1 MDLQK
6 SVSVCLLTFFF
17 ATMVVLIAR
26 SLDNQAASRLEPQLT
41 RIADQLEA
49 LNAAGGFPTIS
60 TAAAK
65 SSEKSDRVVV
75 NYFYSNTRCTTC
87 RAIESQTSEVVQ
99 SQYAAQLQDGTIAWK
114 TLNYED
120 DNHSG
125 SMEKYEIVMPVV
137 VLIRFED
144 DEMAD
149 WKRLDQV
156 WGIVNDKP
164 AFARF
169 IKDEIDAMLSE
180 LHQSKSVAESPTR
193 SLDVDTPNDNE
204 EQLPA
209 DLPLPE

>member
-6 SVSVCLLTFFF
+6 SLSVCLLTFFF
-17 ATMVVLIAR
+17 ATIVVLIAKAM
-26 SLDNQAASRLEPQLT
+26 DNQAASRLEPQLT

-49 LNAAGGFPTIS
+49 LTASGGFPVASS
-60 TAAAK
+60 TAVTSA
-65 SSEKSDRVVV
+65 EKPDRVVV
-75 NYFYSNTRCTTC
+75 NYFYSTTRCTTC

-99 SQYAAQLQDGTIAWK
+99 SQYAAELQDGTITWK

-120 DNHSG
+120 DRSG
-125 SMEKYEIVMPVV
+125 LMEKFEIVMPVV
-137 VLIRFED
+137 VLTRFED

-164 AFARF
+164 AFASF
-169 IKDEIDAMLSE
+169 IHDEIDAMLSE
-180 LHQSKSVAESPTR
+180 VYQSKSIARTQSQPVE
-193 SLDVDTPNDNE
+193 DDTPIDSE
-204 EQLPA
+204 EPSPA

>member
-6 SVSVCLLTFFF
+6 SLSVCLLTFFF

-26 SLDNQAASRLEPQLT
+26 ALDNQAASRLEPQLT

-49 LNAAGGFPTIS
+49 LNAAGGLPTAS

-120 DNHSG
+120 DMNSG
-125 SMEKYEIVMPVV
+125 LMEKFEIVMPVV
-137 VLIRFED
+137 VLMRFENNV
-144 DEMAD
+144 MVD
-149 WKRLDQV
+149 WKRPRSGLGNRQRQASLCKVHQRRD
-156 WGIVNDKP
+156 
-164 AFARF
+164 RR
-169 IKDEIDAMLSE
+169 DAE
-180 LHQSKSVAESPTR
+180 RNAAP
-193 SLDVDTPNDNE
+193 
-204 EQLPA
+204 
-209 DLPLPE
+209 

>member
-6 SVSVCLLTFFF
+6 SLSVCLLTFFF

-26 SLDNQAASRLEPQLT
+26 ALDNQAASRLEPQLT

-49 LNAAGGFPTIS
+49 LNAAGGFPTAS
-60 TAAAK
+60 TTAVTSA
-65 SSEKSDRVVV
+65 EKSDRVVV

-120 DNHSG
+120 DNNSG
-125 SMEKYEIVMPVV
+125 LMEKFEIVMPVV
-137 VLIRFED
+137 VLMRYED

-149 WKRLDQV
+149 WKRLDEV

-164 AFARF
+164 AFASF

-180 LHQSKSVAESPTR
+180 LHLSKSIAQSPTR
-193 SLDVDTPNDNE
+193 SLDVDTQNDNE

>member
-6 SVSVCLLTFFF
+6 SLSVCLLTFFF

-65 SSEKSDRVVV
+65 SFEKSDRVVV

-120 DNHSG
+120 DNNSG
-125 SMEKYEIVMPVV
+125 LMEKFEIVMPVV
-137 VLIRFED
+137 VLMRFD
-144 DEMAD
+144 GDEMAD

-164 AFARF
+164 AFASF
-169 IKDEIDAMLSE
+169 IKDEIDAMLCE
-180 LHQSKSVAESPTR
+180 IHQSESVAQSPTR
-193 SLDVDTPNDNE
+193 SLDVDTQNDNE
-204 EQLPA
+204 EQLAA

>member
-6 SVSVCLLTFFF
+6 SLSVCLLTFFF

-26 SLDNQAASRLEPQLT
+26 ALDIEAASRLEPQLT

-49 LNAAGGFPTIS
+49 LNAAGGFPTTS
-60 TAAAK
+60 TATAK
-65 SSEKSDRVVV
+65 SPEKPDRVVV

-99 SQYAAQLQDGTIAWK
+99 SQYATQIRDGSIAWK

-120 DNHSG
+120 DMNSEW
-125 SMEKYEIVMPVV
+125 MEQFEIVMPVV
-137 VLIRFED
+137 VLMRFKD
-144 DEMAD
+144 DELAD

-164 AFARF
+164 VFEMF
-169 IKDEIDAMLSE
+169 IKDQIDAMLSAM
-180 LHQSKSVAESPTR
+180 HRSDSVAESPAR
-193 SLDVDTPNDNE
+193 SLDVDTPNDHE
-204 EQLPA
+204 EPLA
-209 DLPLPE
+209 VELPLPE